1 MPQIGVGLAVPAF
14 WPCLDMFPSSALG
27 QLLSALFVMPAPHQ
41 LVAAADDLSPF
52 DTEVVALQRLGGNG
66 RYMTQLALM
75 FLSYPWLRSIVE
87 RMMAWLPLRST
98 LVGTSVFYLCAEF
111 AILGDGR
118 LFASIPLRQALLAAL
133 ATLSTL
139 STLSLFASILL
150 RQALLAA
157 LATLSTLS
165 TLATRIIKTA
175 LTFLRSIS
183 LRAADAQA
191 TFAVSFI
198 LGGYATE
205 HVSVGPKLESRLRVY
220 ADVIFPI
227 YMLLRCLFAMT
238 NEGPTGFAEELSSIL
253 FGAPLLWALFIFAVV
268 RLPHTHAHRLLSSS
282 AAIAADE
289 FVLSLYLTHWSV
301 HQLSWASTGR
311 CWPVTNATLAIQMP
325 SAGCD
330 ASTNFGYFSIFA
342 AMISV
347 AVATH
352 WLAAWLG
359 HKLNHLVSAK
369 YLTRVLI

>member
-118 LFASIPLRQALLAAL
+118 LFASIP
-133 ATLSTL
+133 
-139 STLSLFASILL
+139 L